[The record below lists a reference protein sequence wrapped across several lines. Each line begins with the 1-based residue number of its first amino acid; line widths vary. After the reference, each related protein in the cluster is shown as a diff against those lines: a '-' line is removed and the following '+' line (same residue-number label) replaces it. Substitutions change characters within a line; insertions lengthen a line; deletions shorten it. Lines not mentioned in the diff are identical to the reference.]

1 MLRHIFSACRPEFRK
16 ETCVM
21 RLLGKKSLVAATASV
36 AVIIIAPHVR
46 SASVLPPPT
55 FTQTNLVSDVPNM
68 ARRTDTN
75 LVNPWGMALGLNS
88 GLWIAINGSGRSAS
102 VDGTGQPVAPGT
114 VTIPTPDGSGKS
126 APTGVAT
133 NATTGFIIS
142 AGGKSAPSTELFAT
156 EDGTI
161 AGWSMNVDPANA
173 VIAVNNSS
181 MGAVYKGLAIGFN
194 RHGTFLF
201 ATNFHAGTIDMFDA
215 NFQPVHHDRFRDPY
229 MPAGYAPFGIASIN
243 ARLYVSYA
251 LQDAQKKDDVA
262 GAGHGFI
269 DIFDTEGNLL
279 KRSPARASS
288 TRLGGWLGRRLK
300 VSAGSTTRC
309 LWATLA
315 MAQLTCST
323 SILEIFWAAPTTRT
337 ISQSRFRACGR

>member
-1 MLRHIFSACRPEFRK
+1 
-16 ETCVM
+16 M
-21 RLLGKKSLVAATASV
+21 RLLGKRSLVAAIASV

-194 RHGTFLF
+194 RHGIFLF
-201 ATNFHAGTIDMFDA
+201 ATNFHAGTIDVFDA
-215 NFQPVHHDRFRDPY
+215 NFQPVHHDRFRDLWFAKNPSGAKTHVSKS
-229 MPAGYAPFGIASIN
+229 MPSGSREPGRPGCGTRNVVLHGS
-243 ARLYVSYA
+243 RPA
-251 LQDAQKKDDVA
+251 L
-262 GAGHGFI
+262 
-269 DIFDTEGNLL
+269 
-279 KRSPARASS
+279 
-288 TRLGGWLGRRLK
+288 
-300 VSAGSTTRC
+300 
-309 LWATLA
+309 
-315 MAQLTCST
+315 LTCSLT
-323 SILEIFWAAPTTRT
+323 CFASFANALM
-337 ISQSRFRACGR
+337 